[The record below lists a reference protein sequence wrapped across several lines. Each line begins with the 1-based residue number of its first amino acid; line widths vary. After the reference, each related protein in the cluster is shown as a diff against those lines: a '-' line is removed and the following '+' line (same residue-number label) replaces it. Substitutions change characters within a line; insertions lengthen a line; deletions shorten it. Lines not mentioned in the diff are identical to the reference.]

1 MMMIKVGMAEL
12 ATAFAPDVIRT
23 AGLGSC
29 VGVTLWDPITKVGGL
44 AHVMLPYASKGHQ
57 NNPPKY
63 ADTAIPMLV
72 ESMKSNGAAVN
83 RLVAKL
89 AGGAQMFQFAHET
102 EWMRIGPRNV
112 EAVHE
117 ALLKLQIPVIAEQ
130 TGSNFGRTIEF
141 CTSDGVLVIRTA
153 KQGEQRI

>member
-1 MMMIKVGMAEL
+1 
-12 ATAFAPDVIRT
+12 
-23 AGLGSC
+23 
-29 VGVTLWDPITKVGGL
+29 TLWDPITKVGGL
-44 AHVMLPYASKGHQ
+44 AHVMLPYASPNHQ